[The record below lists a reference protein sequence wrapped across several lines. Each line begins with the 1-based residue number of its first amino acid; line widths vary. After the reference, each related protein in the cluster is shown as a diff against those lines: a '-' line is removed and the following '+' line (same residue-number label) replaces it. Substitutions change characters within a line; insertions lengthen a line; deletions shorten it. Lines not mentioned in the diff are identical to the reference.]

1 MAPGNSGEQGASFHR
16 VSGDSVRSAG
26 PGWRRSSY
34 VIAGAPGYVD
44 SSATCAVDRSSDTA
58 AARSGKAYRRTSRPT
73 PDLA

>member
-34 VIAGAPGYVD
+34 VIAGAPGWWIPAQRALSIDPAILLQRGVERLI
-44 SSATCAVDRSSDTA
+44 VGPR
-58 AARSGKAYRRTSRPT
+58 GQ
-73 PDLA
+73 LLI